1 MSIAAAWQFIIVPD
15 GVADVEAEAEAV
27 MGSLVDLEQVDD
39 RLSDSAVGVDLAAM
53 TLDVELT
60 VKGDGYQD
68 CVQHALAAIRTAIH
82 SAGGAT
88 PGWPGPSA
96 GGASFEPHDFRA
108 VPA

>member
-1 MSIAAAWQFIIVPD
+1 MSIAATWQFIIVPD

-60 VKGDGYQD
+60 VKGDDYQD
-68 CVQHALAAIRTAIH
+68 CVQYALSAIRTAIH

-88 PGWPGPSA
+88 PGWPGT
-96 GGASFEPHDFRA
+96 GEGRASFEPCDFRA

>member
-1 MSIAAAWQFIIVPD
+1 MSIAATWQFIIVPD

-39 RLSDSAVGVDLAAM
+39 RLSSAAVGLDLDAM
-53 TLDVELT
+53 TLDIEVT
-60 VKGDGYQD
+60 VTGAHYED
-68 CVQHALAAIRTAIH
+68 CVNHALAAIRTAIH

-88 PGWPGPSA
+88 PGWTTAAESHV
-96 GGASFEPHDFRA
+96 SFEPRDFRA